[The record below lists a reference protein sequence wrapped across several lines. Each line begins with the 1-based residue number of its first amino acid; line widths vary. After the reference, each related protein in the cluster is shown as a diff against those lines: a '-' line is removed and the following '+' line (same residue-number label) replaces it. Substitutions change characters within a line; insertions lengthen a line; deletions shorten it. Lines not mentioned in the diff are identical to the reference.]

1 MTGAEAN
8 GPEADDGGGESVS
21 GAGDGTGADQP
32 KANGGSPPDNDSDTG
47 SQDSSGGSPPDSGSD
62 TGAQDSSGQDSSG
75 GGPPDHGG
83 GSQDN
88 GGGDDGGGD
97 RGGGSRM
104 TLIEHLTEL
113 RSRIIKAVIAVGAGA
128 LACWFLYP
136 LILDLLLRPYCRTF
150 PISERVDSGL
160 FGPDGGCNLFVT
172 DPLEP
177 FGVRL
182 TVAGY
187 GGLALA
193 MPVVLWQVW
202 RFVAP
207 ALYRREK
214 KYAIPFVLIG
224 FALFVTGAGLAYWS
238 LPRALDFLASI
249 GGTDLVSL
257 FSPKRYLG
265 FVVKMMIAFG
275 VGFQF
280 PIVLIGLQ
288 AAELLENRTLRRN
301 RSYAVVGIVA
311 LVAVITPSG
320 DPFTL
325 LALSV
330 PMYVFYEISILFGV
344 VRDRRRRRSARPGS

>member
-21 GAGDGTGADQP
+21 GTGDDAGADQP
-32 KANGGSPPDNDSDTG
+32 EANSGSPPDNDTDTG
-47 SQDSSGGSPPDSGSD
+47 SQDSSSGSPPDNGSDTGAQDSSGGSPSDSGSD

-75 GGPPDHGG
+75 GSPPDHGG

-88 GGGDDGGGD
+88 GGDNGGGQD
-97 RGGGSRM
+97 GSGGGGSRM

-224 FALFVTGAGLAYWS
+224 FALFVTGAGLAVEPICGWG
-238 LPRALDFLASI
+238 LRVHVIENTRKHALFECRLK
-249 GGTDLVSL
+249 LLSL
-257 FSPKRYLG
+257 FYLIQLSSSTYSSPCYRPKPLLPPPQHTH
-265 FVVKMMIAFG
+265 KD
-275 VGFQF
+275 VGCK
-280 PIVLIGLQ
+280 
-288 AAELLENRTLRRN
+288 ELPN
-301 RSYAVVGIVA
+301 GICP
-311 LVAVITPSG
+311 PS
-320 DPFTL
+320 PQPPKTNN
-325 LALSV
+325 
-330 PMYVFYEISILFGV
+330 
-344 VRDRRRRRSARPGS
+344 